1 MIFKILFAVLIALF
15 IFILLCYYFYGDYF
29 KTQRYRLH
37 VVCGKKGC
45 GKSTYIQKLIIQ
57 ANKEGRPVYC
67 NFEMPFS
74 RKIEMKDFGNYAFPP
89 ESLILLDEI
98 SLFYDN
104 RNFAKFNQKITDYLR
119 YQRHFKNEVWI
130 FSQSKDM
137 DKKFIDLA
145 DCLYLQVKVL
155 GLWTVLKKVNKR
167 LTVDNGQDS
176 QGNAGGKIIESYT
189 IAPFFSSGAR
199 IISFIPR
206 WSGFF
211 NSFETPET
219 DFIPYVD
226 KQPSEINIFLAN
238 DKTYKKIRNARY
250 RFRVLSSLASIGHN
264 TKHFLIDTKIS
275 LLNKWTKITD
285 FVTGKILLCL
295 KNLKKY

>member
-1 MIFKILFAVLIALF
+1 MLFKILFAALIALF
-15 IFILLCYYFYGDYF
+15 VFVLLCYYFYGDYF

-45 GKSTYIQKLIIQ
+45 GKSTYIQKLIIK
-57 ANKEGRPVYC
+57 AYKKGRPVYC

-74 RKIEMKDFGNYAFPP
+74 KKIDMKDFGNYSFPP
-89 ESLILLDEI
+89 ESLVLLDEI

-145 DCLYLQVKVL
+145 DCLYLQVKVF
-155 GLWTVLKKVNKR
+155 GLWSVLKLVNKR

-176 QGNAGGKIIESYT
+176 QGNAGGKIVESFT
-189 IAPFFSSGAR
+189 IAPFFAAGAR
-199 IISFIPR
+199 IITFIPR

-211 NSFETPET
+211 NSFDTPEHEY
-219 DFIPYVD
+219 IPFTESL
-226 KQPSEINIFLAN
+226 PNELNMLLAD
-238 DKTYKKIRNARY
+238 DKTYKKIRNGRY
-250 RFRVLSSLASIGHN
+250 RFKVLSSLCSIGHN
-264 TKHFLIDTKIS
+264 TKHFLIRTKNN
-275 LLNKWTKITD
+275 LLIKWTKITD
-285 FVTGKILLCL
+285 YITGKMLCYL
-295 KNLKKY
+295 KRLKK